1 MATKKTQ
8 GGKKAGGKSA
18 PAEEG
23 TAEKTTDKAAQPKMA
38 RIYIMGKEYKVPEG
52 LTIQK
57 ALEYAGMRLLRGC
70 GCRGGFCG
78 ACGTV
83 YRTEG
88 DYKLKVALACQTVV
102 EDGMYLTQIPFYPG
116 NKSEYKIEDLTP
128 TLESLVQQYPEV
140 MRCVQCNTCRKV
152 CPQDIE
158 VMQYIAA
165 AMRGD
170 IAKLAD
176 LSFDCIMC
184 GLCASRC
191 PGELVQYY
199 IGILGRRLYGKYLA
213 PKAGHLAER
222 IEELDAGKFEKDVD
236 SLVKMSKEDLK
247 KLYNSRDIEPEE
259 EATEPSAVSSSD
271 VSDQ

>member
-1 MATKKTQ
+1 MATKKPRGTKK
-8 GGKKAGGKSA
+8 GSGKTGATAVMA
-18 PAEEG
+18 PEKKTGAE
-23 TAEKTTDKAAQPKMA
+23 PNMVS
-38 RIYIMGKEYKVPEG
+38 IFIMGKEYKVPQG

-83 YRTEG
+83 YRTMG

-102 EDGMYLTQIPFYPG
+102 EDGMFLTQIPFYPA
-116 NKSEYKIEDLTP
+116 NKATYVIEELAPVLD
-128 TLESLVQQYPEV
+128 SLVENYPEL

-199 IGILGRRLYGKYLA
+199 IGILGRRLYAKYMM
-213 PKAGHLAER
+213 PKAEHLACR
-222 IEELDAGKFEKDVD
+222 LEELEKGKFDKELED
-236 SLVKMSKEDLK
+236 LMSMSNADLK
-247 KLYNSRDIEPEE
+247 KLYDSRDIEPEDE
-259 EATEPSAVSSSD
+259 IDKTVTVSSGDISD
-271 VSDQ
+271 

>member
-1 MATKKTQ
+1 MATKKTRST
-8 GGKKAGGKSA
+8 KKSGAEASA
-18 PAEEG
+18 PAETPKKPEAKQEAN
-23 TAEKTTDKAAQPKMA
+23 AEMV
-38 RIYIMGKEYKVPEG
+38 RIFIMGKQYEVPKG

-102 EDGMYLTQIPFYPG
+102 EDGMYLTQIPFYPA
-116 NKSEYKIEDLTP
+116 NKAVYDIEELTP
-128 TLESLVQQYPEV
+128 TLESMVQNYPEL
-140 MRCVQCNTCRKV
+140 MRCLQCNTCRKV

-158 VMQYIAA
+158 VMQYMAA
-165 AMRGD
+165 AMRGE
-170 IAKLAD
+170 IARAAD

-191 PGELVQYY
+191 PAETVQYY
-199 IGILGRRLYGKYLA
+199 IGILARRLYGKYIM
-213 PKAGHLAER
+213 PKAEHVARR
-222 IEELDAGKFEKDVD
+222 IGELEQGKFDKEIED
-236 SLVKMSKEDLK
+236 LMRMSKEDLQ
-247 KLYNSRDIEPEE
+247 KLYDSRDIEPEE
-259 EATEPSAVSSSD
+259 ETSEPATVSSGDISD
-271 VSDQ
+271 

>member
-1 MATKKTQ
+1 MAD
-8 GGKKAGGKSA
+8 KKAKRRTKNPTGKTSQA
-18 PAEEG
+18 SKGSTVVAEPQTE
-23 TAEKTTDKAAQPKMA
+23 MV
-38 RIYIMGKEYKVPEG
+38 RIYIMGKQYEVPKG

-116 NKSEYKIEDLTP
+116 NKAAYDIDKLSP
-128 TLESLVQQYPEV
+128 TLDSIVQNYPEV

-170 IAKLAD
+170 IARLAD

-199 IGILGRRLYGKYLA
+199 IAILGRRLYSKYMMPRA
-213 PKAGHLAER
+213 QHLARR
-222 IEELDAGKFEKDVD
+222 IEEIQQGKFDKEIQE
-236 SLVKMSKEDLK
+236 LMTMNKEDLK
-247 KLYNSRDIEPEE
+247 RLYDTRDIEPEE
-259 EATEPSAVSSSD
+259 ELGEAIRLGEMSD
-271 VSDQ
+271 